1 MDRVGN
7 AGEGS
12 RGSVA
17 ERWHPA
23 WVGLAGVLAYLPTL
37 RYGLTR
43 YDDPWLIG
51 DNALLQRF
59 EWSTIRTVLF
69 DFSVER
75 RLLLGAEYLPLR
87 DLSVLLDFAVWGDAY
102 GGHHLT
108 QVLLYGAQCAVA
120 AWLVLELFGSR
131 PLSWWVG
138 AGFALHPVHVEAV
151 AWLSERKGVLG
162 GVLFF
167 SAALVGVRYLRRGAP
182 WRLALALLL
191 LAGAVL
197 SKGHMLAG
205 AGALVMSALWLG
217 DVPPQRRWAI
227 GVGSLVVGVL
237 AFLPVYLAGQAVG
250 MVQAYHGG
258 GLLETAMLFTVV
270 HGKYLLLT
278 MLAGPYAIAY
288 PLGADLDGAADP
300 WLALLG
306 GSALLVFAFFSV
318 RALFRPAFRTPTSFG
333 LSWWLVFLAPVS
345 HVVFPLQN
353 LLADRYLLVGIW
365 GLLLVFGVGL
375 VRLPVRPGRILG
387 AAWLIA
393 SLAWTMLQVPHWES
407 SRRLRTHAV
416 AVHPGHIDSWHRLA
430 SEAQE
435 RGHFDEAERFVELG
449 LAQAEGAEDRWR
461 LHHRR
466 ALILKERGDIDE
478 AIVWMRLA
486 ASGRRAHKAYAN
498 LAHLL
503 AARGEWVEALA
514 AARQATE
521 YEPRS
526 AHNQRTRG
534 IMALRIGEVEEA
546 CLAFDEAV
554 LLEPF
559 NPDNHFNVGLCG
571 LRSDDD
577 AKRDSGFER
586 AIALDPSLAPQ
597 VEQMLRSGPR

>member
-1 MDRVGN
+1 MGN

-17 ERWHPA
+17 GPWHPA
-23 WVGLAGVLAYLPTL
+23 WVGLVGVLVYLPTL
-37 RYGLTR
+37 RFGLTR

-51 DNALLQRF
+51 DNALLQRLD
-59 EWSTIRTVLF
+59 WDSIRTVFF
-69 DFSVER
+69 DLSVER

-108 QVLLYGAQCAVA
+108 QVLLYGAQCAFA

-131 PLSWWVG
+131 PLAWWVG

-162 GVLFF
+162 GALFF
-167 SAALVGVRYLRRGAP
+167 SAALVGVRYLRRGTS
-182 WRLALALLL
+182 WRLVLSLLL
-191 LAGAVL
+191 LAGAIL

-205 AGALVMSALWLG
+205 AGALAMSALWCESAPLR
-217 DVPPQRRWAI
+217 RRWAL
-227 GVGSLVVGVL
+227 GVGSLVAGVL

-258 GLLETAMLFTVV
+258 GLLETVMLFTVV

-278 MLAGPYAIAY
+278 MLVGPYAIAY
-288 PLGADLDGAADP
+288 PLGADLAGAADP

-306 GSALLVFAFFSV
+306 GSALLVFGFFSV
-318 RALFRPAFRTPTSFG
+318 RAVFRSPFRTPTSFG
-333 LSWWLVFLAPVS
+333 LGWWLIFLAPVS

-375 VRLPVRPGRILG
+375 VRLPVRAGRVLG

-393 SLAWTMLQVPHWES
+393 SLAWTVLQVPHWES
-407 SRRLRTHAV
+407 SRSLRAHAV
-416 AVHPGHIDSWHRLA
+416 SVHPGHVDSWHRLA

-435 RGHFDEAERFVELG
+435 RGDYDEAERFVEIG
-449 LAQAEGAEDRWR
+449 LSHAEGSDHRWR

-466 ALILKERGDIDE
+466 ALILRARGDVDE
-478 AIVWMRLA
+478 AIAWMRRA
-486 ASGRRAHKAYAN
+486 ASGPRAHKAYAN
-498 LAHLL
+498 LGYML
-503 AARGEWVEALA
+503 AARGALVEALA
-514 AARQATE
+514 AVRQATE

-534 IMALRIGEVEEA
+534 IVALQAGEVEEA
-546 CLAFDEAV
+546 CLAFDKAV

-571 LRSDDD
+571 LRTDDR
-577 AKRDSGFER
+577 AKRDTGFER
-586 AIALDPSLAPQ
+586 AIDLDPLLAPR
-597 VEQMLRSGPR
+597 VEQVLRQGSP